1 MSRSHQLTLK
11 KFSMDKIKFD
21 NNKASGPTIV
31 LIGKRN
37 TGKSFLV
44 RDILYYHQ
52 DVPVGT
58 VISGTEEVN
67 KFYGSMIP
75 KIFIHYE
82 YSSYFIEN
90 LMKRQKQICK
100 TITNDKM
107 RYGRSNIDGR
117 AFAILDDCLYN
128 SKIWSRDTL
137 MQYIFMNG
145 RHLKIMLMITM
156 QYPLGIPPNMRCN
169 IDYVFILRTMVMT
182 ERVKIYNHYAGMFP
196 SFEAFCQIMD
206 SCTDNYECI
215 VIDNTVQS
223 NKLED
228 IVFWYK
234 ADDHNEFRLGNREF
248 WEMSKHL
255 TDDDTNADQP
265 LSTMKRK
272 TNQPTINVHK
282 LR

>member
-1 MSRSHQLTLK
+1 
-11 KFSMDKIKFD
+11 
-21 NNKASGPTIV
+21 
-31 LIGKRN
+31 
-37 TGKSFLV
+37 
-44 RDILYYHQ
+44 
-52 DVPVGT
+52 
-58 VISGTEEVN
+58 
-67 KFYGSMIP
+67 
-75 KIFIHYE
+75 
-82 YSSYFIEN
+82 
-90 LMKRQKQICK
+90 
-100 TITNDKM
+100 
-107 RYGRSNIDGR
+107 
-117 AFAILDDCLYN
+117 
-128 SKIWSRDTL
+128 
-137 MQYIFMNG
+137 
-145 RHLKIMLMITM
+145 
-156 QYPLGIPPNMRCN
+156 
-169 IDYVFILRTMVMT
+169 MVMT